1 MSDTS
6 ISNLIYLPYYMPD
19 VSFNK
24 VKYSNNLIKNGSI
37 LITDPDNGITDMNQK
52 FLGNFKNDYTY
63 QPVVQSTIFNIGF
76 VQNNNNNITFFNG
89 FTQNIT
95 ESTKLNQNSI
105 QNFNYNTIFGLTKAD
120 KTVIDWNYFGANR
133 EELTDAIY
141 SRLGPKLFYYNT
153 GDYTTGNF
161 SIGNLGTVSN
171 PSNIDNSIKNLSNIS
186 GLTIYPVDPNL
197 QPINIDG
204 TTQINSINN
213 IWPYKVQ
220 QKDTQYYSI
229 LTNGKNEALLALPT
243 VELNTPTQYL
253 LTTKFNDTTMKNEY
267 SYTDLG
273 DIIQNNYHYIVSY
286 FDTRPTRN
294 DKNNIIFNSLISSI
308 FNENLVQ
315 FMPLAHFTSNTCS
328 AVHYVSAASNYASC
342 LPIAWTT
349 TQPHTFPY
357 TTKQS
362 LGDICPIRLEWGKNI
377 TITTEINYTCA
388 NMINLSNIL
397 SGWNYNDSNW
407 KVVNNLGNQASR
419 ANVPYIN
426 AGLVLYV
433 PNTNYNDYDTH
444 YIGNLYI
451 DSIAKNYAI
460 SRIYINLDNDIP
472 INYYINIAG
481 VNVNLNIPLDSSL
494 KYLPKVNSTNKQ
506 FSVGGSNYYCIWYT
520 QTVDI
525 NGIFYNITFVNDTII
540 SDVYNNRQITIIN
553 NPDIINNYFKVYV
566 TLSTSITKSI
576 NYIYNSSDGNYTFI
590 FNIGNN
596 IITQKG
602 TNTDIIV
609 DNSIK
614 KIIFNN
620 VSVGLYK
627 YKVTI
632 SNITRE
638 TSGNCNVK
646 IELEDGFD
654 TVTTITTQIRVIS
667 SQSSNNTSLGI
678 QEFYEKS
685 YIPYYNTGVEITT
698 NISYKQYFIQSNTDM
713 YVTTLNNNSNIS
725 VTIENNTGT
734 NNTTFLTIGN
744 NNTNINYFIKLGN
757 SGSALPQTSGTMN
770 RFGKFKN
777 WLNSFGIEKFWNN
790 IAATNGYLEQIYLK
804 YYDNNSIPN
813 PDDPDYLNKLLQ
825 YQFNFSTPCCLP
837 FDTLSTSSNVQNYD
851 NHFITSDT
859 EGTTAVGKDQTEA
872 YIYDAN
878 NFLGYISKNNISTSQ
893 DLVKL
898 VNVFSVPI
906 TNALNTTHTATDTMT
921 FRFEKPTLPGTTD
934 YYYIIGIYLYLTKGI
949 PFDTLNNYPHYIGFS
964 PSTNILNPSILRN
977 YSSSGGGV
985 PILLDSSFVKNT
997 TDLYNDNYTNSI
1009 LMKDYLTTP
1018 SIFMSINES
1027 TGNNL

>member
-6 ISNLIYLPYYMPD
+6 ISNLMYLPYYMPD

-120 KTVIDWNYFGANR
+120 KTVIDWNYFGSNR

-141 SRLGPKLFYYNT
+141 SRLGPKLFYYLN

-161 SIGNLGTVSN
+161 SIGNLGTVTN
-171 PSNIDNSIKNLSNIS
+171 PSSNITNRENLKNLS

-197 QPINIDG
+197 QPIEIKG

-286 FDTRPTRN
+286 FDTRPTRSN
-294 DKNNIIFNSLISSI
+294 TNNITFNSLISSI

-328 AVHYVSAASNYASC
+328 AVHYVSSASNYASC

-407 KVVNNLGNQASR
+407 KVVNQLGNNASR

-433 PNTNYNDYDTH
+433 PNTYYNDYDTH
-444 YIGNLYI
+444 YKGNLYI
-451 DSIAKNYAI
+451 DSTNKNFATSKI
-460 SRIYINLDNDIP
+460 FINLDNNDIP

-494 KYLPKVNSTNKQ
+494 KYLPSSTKHITND
-506 FSVGGSNYYCIWYT
+506 NNLYCIWYT

-525 NGIFYNITFVNDTII
+525 NGIFYNITLVNNKSIKDVWAQTKIFNKVDTI
-540 SDVYNNRQITIIN
+540 NK
-553 NPDIINNYFKVYV
+553 YFKVYV
-566 TLSTSITKSI
+566 TLSTSVTKSI
-576 NYIYNSSDGNYTFI
+576 NYIYNSIDSNYTFV

-596 IITQKG
+596 IFTIAKSEISGGNNQSLGSISNGLYTYDITITINNYTAQESGKCDVTITLKNNDG
-602 TNTDIIV
+602 HNNNPNYITISSDYLPDLDIIV
-609 DNSIK
+609 IYSHNDIPINAFYQVATETHQE
-614 KIIFNN
+614 KIARN
-620 VSVGLYK
+620 
-627 YKVTI
+627 I
-632 SNITRE
+632 SLNQFFI
-638 TSGNCNVK
+638 
-646 IELEDGFD
+646 
-654 TVTTITTQIRVIS
+654 
-667 SQSSNNTSLGI
+667 QSSNDDT
-678 QEFYEKS
+678 
-685 YIPYYNTGVEITT
+685 
-698 NISYKQYFIQSNTDM
+698 
-713 YVTTLNNNSNIS
+713 YVTTLNNKSDIFIK
-725 VTIENNTGT
+725 IENNTSGY
-734 NNTTFLTIGN
+734 N
-744 NNTNINYFIKLGN
+744 NNVAFTSTSDPTNVCYYIYLANEPGEEEEKTT
-757 SGSALPQTSGTMN
+757 PPTTSGTMN
-770 RFGKFKN
+770 NFGKFKT
-777 WLNSFGIEKFWNN
+777 WLNKFDIGPFWSNFN
-790 IAATNGYLEQIYLK
+790 DKTK
-804 YYDNNSIPN
+804 
-813 PDDPDYLNKLLQ
+813 DYLNAIYSYTNTPTGDLLK
-825 YQFNFSTPCCLP
+825 YQFNLSTPCCLP
-837 FDTLSTSSNVQNYD
+837 FDTLSTSSNVQKYN
-851 NHFITSDT
+851 NHFITSNNAD
-859 EGTTAVGKDQTEA
+859 GTTYNDDA
-872 YIYDAN
+872 YIYN
-878 NFLGYISKNNISTSQ
+878 NTNFLGYISKDNINTSQ

-949 PFDTLNNYPHYIGFS
+949 PLTTLNNYPHYIGFS
-964 PSTNILNPSILRN
+964 PSTNILEPVILQNPN
-977 YSSSGGGV
+977 ETGGGV
-985 PILLDSSFVKNT
+985 PVLLNSSFVKNT

>member
-6 ISNLIYLPYYMPD
+6 TSNLMYLPYYMPD

-120 KTVIDWNYFGANR
+120 KTVIDWNYFGQDR
-133 EELTDAIY
+133 KELTDAIY

-197 QPINIDG
+197 QSIEIDG
-204 TTQINSINN
+204 TTPINSINN

-286 FDTRPTRN
+286 FDTRPTISNQN
-294 DKNNIIFNSLISSI
+294 DITFNSLISSI

-315 FMPLAHFTSNTCS
+315 FMPLAHFTSNVCFNIHNGGRGS
-328 AVHYVSAASNYASC
+328 YYASC

-357 TTKQS
+357 TTKES
-362 LGDICPIRLEWGKNI
+362 LGNICPIRLEWGKNI

-397 SGWNYNDSNW
+397 SGWNYYDNTWTIKDTLS
-407 KVVNNLGNQASR
+407 GNVSR

-433 PNTNYNDYDTH
+433 PNLNYNNYDTH
-444 YIGNLYI
+444 YVGNLYI
-451 DSIAKNYAI
+451 NANNSDSLPKSKIF
-460 SRIYINLDNDIP
+460 INLNNDIP
-472 INYYINIAG
+472 TNYYINIAG
-481 VNVNLNIPLDSSL
+481 TNVDLNIPLDSDS
-494 KYLPKVNSTNKQ
+494 KYLPTVNKYKISST
-506 FSVGGSNYYCIWYT
+506 YCICYM
-520 QTVDI
+520 QTADI
-525 NGIFYNITFVNDTII
+525 NGVFYNITFVNYNPI
-540 SDVYNNRQITIIN
+540 SSVYNKTKIFNDTDKIN
-553 NPDIINNYFKVYV
+553 EYFKAYV
-566 TLSTSITKSI
+566 TLSKSVTKSI
-576 NYIYNSSDGNYTFI
+576 SYIYNNNKYTFV

-596 IITQKG
+596 IITKEFIVTD
-602 TNTDIIV
+602 TNTIV
-609 DNSIK
+609 NKSVT
-614 KIIFNN
+614 FEN
-620 VSVGLYK
+620 VTIGLYK

-632 SNITRE
+632 TNINERHSDNCTVTIELNGDFYYYSDNDNITVNVIDFFVNNNNVNEQYFYRSCSNIN
-638 TSGNCNVK
+638 SNDFK
-646 IELEDGFD
+646 I
-654 TVTTITTQIRVIS
+654 
-667 SQSSNNTSLGI
+667 N
-678 QEFYEKS
+678 KS
-685 YIPYYNTGVEITT
+685 MK
-698 NISYKQYFIQSNTDM
+698 YKQYFISSSGTGT
-713 YVTTLNNNSNIS
+713 YVTTLNNISNIAVS
-725 VTIENNTGT
+725 FVGNATTAT
-734 NNTTFLTIGN
+734 NNTIRLTTYYNTSYNYTITLQKVNGELTKVNGN
-744 NNTNINYFIKLGN
+744 NL
-757 SGSALPQTSGTMN
+757 
-770 RFGKFKN
+770 FGKFKN
-777 WLNSFGIEKFWNN
+777 WLNDFGLTNFWEN
-790 IAATNGYLEQIYLK
+790 INIYK
-804 YYDNNSIPN
+804 GDNTLNSEEIKN
-813 PDDPDYLNKLLQ
+813 YLNKIYNYYKNVKFNPNNFLE

-837 FDTLSTSSNVQNYD
+837 FDTIATSNNIKNYN
-851 NHFITSDT
+851 NHFITSNNQ
-859 EGTTAVGKDQTEA
+859 GTIATNPTGA
-872 YIYDAN
+872 YVYPNN
-878 NFLGYISKNNISTSQ
+878 NFLGFVGKNIISTSQ

-921 FRFEKPTLPGTTD
+921 FRFEKPSLPGTTD

-949 PFDTLNNYPHYIGFS
+949 PLSTLDSYPHYIGFS
-964 PSTNILNPSILRN
+964 PSTNILEPTILQGGG
-977 YSSSGGGV
+977 GGGV
-985 PILLDSSFVKNT
+985 PVLLDSSFVKNT
-997 TDLYNDNYTNSI
+997 TNLYNDNYTNSI

>member
-6 ISNLIYLPYYMPD
+6 TSNLMYLPYYMPD

-24 VKYSNNLIKNGSI
+24 VKYTNNLIKNGSI

-120 KTVIDWNYFGANR
+120 KTVIDWNYFGQDR
-133 EELTDAIY
+133 KELTDAIY

-161 SIGNLGTVSN
+161 SIGNLGTVNS
-171 PSNIDNSIKNLSNIS
+171 PSNINNATILKNLS

-197 QPINIDG
+197 QPIKIDG

-286 FDTRPTRN
+286 FDTRPTRSN
-294 DKNNIIFNSLISSI
+294 TNNITFNSLISSI

-328 AVHYVSAASNYASC
+328 AVHYVSSASNYASC

-407 KVVNNLGNQASR
+407 KVVNQLGNNASR

-433 PNTNYNDYDTH
+433 PNTYYNDYDTH
-444 YIGNLYI
+444 YKGNLYI
-451 DSIAKNYAI
+451 DKNDKNFATSKI
-460 SRIYINLDNDIP
+460 FINLDNNDIP

-481 VNVNLNIPLDSSL
+481 VNVNLNITLDSSL
-494 KYLPKVNSTNKQ
+494 KYLPSSTKHITNDNNLYK
-506 FSVGGSNYYCIWYT
+506 CIWYT

-525 NGIFYNITFVNDTII
+525 NGIFYNITLVNNKSIKDVWAQTKIFNKVDTI
-540 SDVYNNRQITIIN
+540 NT
-553 NPDIINNYFKVYV
+553 YFKVYV
-566 TLSTSITKSI
+566 TLSTSVTKSI
-576 NYIYNSSDGNYTFI
+576 NYIYNSIDSNYTFV

-596 IITQKG
+596 IFTIIKPKSEITQVKDQSIG
-602 TNTDIIV
+602 SISNGLYTYDITINNYTAQESGKCDVTITLKNDDGHNNPNYITISSDYLPDLDIIV
-609 DNSIK
+609 IYSHNDISINDFYQVATETHQE
-614 KIIFNN
+614 KIARN
-620 VSVGLYK
+620 
-627 YKVTI
+627 I
-632 SNITRE
+632 SLNQFFI
-638 TSGNCNVK
+638 
-646 IELEDGFD
+646 
-654 TVTTITTQIRVIS
+654 
-667 SQSSNNTSLGI
+667 QSSNDDT
-678 QEFYEKS
+678 
-685 YIPYYNTGVEITT
+685 
-698 NISYKQYFIQSNTDM
+698 
-713 YVTTLNNNSNIS
+713 YVTTLNNKSDIF
-725 VTIENNTGT
+725 VKIENNTG
-734 NNTTFLTIGN
+734 IN
-744 NNTNINYFIKLGN
+744 NNVSFTSTSDSTNVCYYIYLANEPGEEGEKTT
-757 SGSALPQTSGTMN
+757 PPTTSGTMN
-770 RFGKFKN
+770 NFGKFKT
-777 WLNSFGIEKFWNN
+777 WLNKFDIGPFWSNMN
-790 IAATNGYLEQIYLK
+790 DKTKN
-804 YYDNNSIPN
+804 
-813 PDDPDYLNKLLQ
+813 YLNKIYSYTNTPTGDLLK
-825 YQFNFSTPCCLP
+825 YQFNLSTPCCLP
-837 FDTLSTSSNVQNYD
+837 FDTLSTSSNVQKYN
-851 NHFITSDT
+851 NHFITSNNAD
-859 EGTTAVGKDQTEA
+859 GTTYNDDA
-872 YIYDAN
+872 YIYN
-878 NFLGYISKNNISTSQ
+878 NTNFLGYISKDNINTSQ

-949 PFDTLNNYPHYIGFS
+949 PLTTLNNYPHYIGFS
-964 PSTNILNPSILRN
+964 PSTNILEPAILQNPDET
-977 YSSSGGGV
+977 GGGV
-985 PILLDSSFVKNT
+985 PVLLNSSFVKNT

>member
-6 ISNLIYLPYYMPD
+6 TSNLMYLPYYMPD

-37 LITDPDNGITDMNQK
+37 LITDPDDGITDINQK

-120 KTVIDWNYFGANR
+120 KSVIDWNYFGANR
-133 EELTDAIY
+133 KELTDAIY
-141 SRLGPKLFYYNT
+141 SRLGPKLFYYIN

-161 SIGNLGTVSN
+161 TLGDLGTVGN
-171 PSNIDNSIKNLSNIS
+171 PSNNISNREKLRNLS
-186 GLTIYPVDPNL
+186 GKTIYPVDPNL
-197 QPINIDG
+197 QPITIG
-204 TTQINSINN
+204 TTSNISLINN

-286 FDTRPTRN
+286 FDTRPTRSNRN
-294 DKNNIIFNSLISSI
+294 DITFNSLISSI

-315 FMPLAHFTSNTCS
+315 FMPLAQFTSNTCS
-328 AVHYVSAASNYASC
+328 AVHYVSTASNYASC

-407 KVVNNLGNQASR
+407 KVLSNLRNNASR

-444 YIGNLYI
+444 YVGNLYI
-451 DSIAKNYAI
+451 DSDNKNFATSKI
-460 SRIYINLDNDIP
+460 FINLDNNGYP
-472 INYYINIAG
+472 INYFIKIAG
-481 VNVNLNIPLDSSL
+481 VSVNLNIPLDSSL
-494 KYLPKVNSTNKQ
+494 KYLPKVNTNKQ
-506 FSVGGSNYYCIWYT
+506 FGLENEKYCIWYE

-525 NGIFYNITFVNDTII
+525 NGIFYNITFVNDNII
-540 SDVYNNRQITIIN
+540 KDVYNNRQITIIN
-553 NPDIINNYFKVYV
+553 DPDIINEYFKVYV
-566 TLSTSITKSI
+566 TLSTTVTKSI
-576 NYIYNSSDGNYTFI
+576 NYIYNSGKYTFV

-596 IITQKG
+596 IITKEKPQ
-602 TNTDIIV
+602 TQAADITF
-609 DNSIK
+609 NS
-614 KIIFNN
+614 

-627 YKVTI
+627 YK
-632 SNITRE
+632 ITFKNYTANE
-638 TSGNCNVK
+638 SGKCNV
-646 IELEDGFD
+646 IITLLNDNNNYNQIS
-654 TVTTITTQIRVIS
+654 TTSIGIKVIYSLTNVETQKFYESAS
-667 SQSSNNTSLGI
+667 SSDNNNVQINTS
-678 QEFYEKS
+678 
-685 YIPYYNTGVEITT
+685 
-698 NISYKQYFIQSNTDM
+698 ISYKQFFIRSSNNDM
-713 YVTTLNNNSNIS
+713 YVTTLNNKSDIFVIIS
-725 VTIENNTGT
+725 NNTGSNKNVSFT
-734 NNTTFLTIGN
+734 STSDS
-744 NNTNINYFIKLGN
+744 INVCYYIYLANKTGEKT
-757 SGSALPQTSGTMN
+757 PPTTSGTIN
-770 RFGKFKN
+770 NFGKFKN
-777 WLNSFGIEKFWNN
+777 WLKSFIGPFYSN
-790 IAATNGYLEQIYLK
+790 I
-804 YYDNNSIPN
+804 DNNVKN
-813 PDDPDYLNKLLQ
+813 YLNAIYSYNSDHTLSDNLLN
-825 YQFNFSTPCCLP
+825 YQFNLSTPCCLP
-837 FDTLSTSSNVQNYD
+837 FDTLSTSSNVQKYN
-851 NHFITSDT
+851 NHFITSNNAV
-859 EGTTAVGKDQTEA
+859 GTTVNTDGA
-872 YIYDAN
+872 YISNAN
-878 NFLGYISKNNISTSQ
+878 NFLGYIKKGNISTSQ

-964 PSTNILNPSILRN
+964 PSTNILNPSILQDD
-977 YSSSGGGV
+977 SSSGGGV
-985 PILLDSSFVKNT
+985 PILLDSSFIKNT
-997 TDLYNDNYTNSI
+997 TDLYNDNYVNSI

>member
-6 ISNLIYLPYYMPD
+6 TSNLMYLPYYMPD

-120 KTVIDWNYFGANR
+120 KTVIDWNYFGSNR
-133 EELTDAIY
+133 KELTDAIY
-141 SRLGPKLFYYNT
+141 SRLGPKLFYYLN

-161 SIGNLGTVSN
+161 SIGNLGTVNS
-171 PSNIDNSIKNLSNIS
+171 PLNINNATILKNLS

-197 QPINIDG
+197 QPIKIEGN
-204 TTQINSINN
+204 TPINSINN

-286 FDTRPTRN
+286 FDTRPTRSNRN
-294 DKNNIIFNSLISSI
+294 DITFNSLISSI

-315 FMPLAHFTSNTCS
+315 FMPLAHFTSDICDSMHNPT
-328 AVHYVSAASNYASC
+328 ASNYASC

-397 SGWNYNDSNW
+397 SGWNYNDKTW
-407 KVVNNLGNQASR
+407 EIKNQFDTTVSR

-433 PNTNYNDYDTH
+433 PNTYYNDYDTH
-444 YIGNLYI
+444 YKGNLYI
-451 DSIAKNYAI
+451 DSTGTNYATSKI
-460 SRIYINLDNDIP
+460 FINLDNNDIP

-494 KYLPKVNSTNKQ
+494 KYLPSSTTEITDN
-506 FSVGGSNYYCIWYT
+506 GSKYYCIWYT
-520 QTVDI
+520 QTIDI
-525 NGIFYNITFVNDTII
+525 NGIFYNITLVNDNSVSSIWKQTDIFNKVNTI
-540 SDVYNNRQITIIN
+540 NK
-553 NPDIINNYFKVYV
+553 YFKVYV
-566 TLSTSITKSI
+566 TLSTSVTKSI
-576 NYIYNSSDGNYTFI
+576 NYVYDDTNKKYTFV

-596 IITQKG
+596 IFTIIKPKSEITQVNDQSIG
-602 TNTDIIV
+602 SISNGLYTYDITINNYKQGKSGKCDV
-609 DNSIK
+609 TITLKNDVNNYTTIIPASKSIK
-614 KIIFNN
+614 VIYSKKNN
-620 VSVGLYK
+620 NDSATL
-627 YKVTI
+627 
-632 SNITRE
+632 N
-638 TSGNCNVK
+638 
-646 IELEDGFD
+646 
-654 TVTTITTQIRVIS
+654 
-667 SQSSNNTSLGI
+667 
-678 QEFYEKS
+678 EFYETCINS
-685 YIPYYNTGVEITT
+685 YSQTIAR
-698 NISYKQYFIQSNTDM
+698 NISYKQFFIQSSNKNT
-713 YVTTLNNNSNIS
+713 YVTTLNNKSDIF
-725 VTIENNTGT
+725 VTIAND
-734 NNTTFLTIGN
+734 IGFN
-744 NNTNINYFIKLGN
+744 NNVSFTSTSDSTNVCYYIYLANESEKKEGEKT
-757 SGSALPQTSGTMN
+757 PPTTSGTMN
-770 RFGKFKN
+770 NFGKFKN
-777 WLNSFGIEKFWNN
+777 WLKSFIGGFWSN
-790 IAATNGYLEQIYLK
+790 IITEDVGRYISKIYDYTNEPDTDDLLK
-804 YYDNNSIPN
+804 
-813 PDDPDYLNKLLQ
+813 
-825 YQFNFSTPCCLP
+825 YQFNLSTPCCLP

-851 NHFITSDT
+851 NHFITSNNN
-859 EGTTAVGKDQTEA
+859 GTTAVGKDQTEA

-878 NFLGYISKNNISTSQ
+878 NFLGYISKDNINTSQ

-949 PFDTLNNYPHYIGFS
+949 PLTTLNNYPHYIGFS
-964 PSTNILNPSILRN
+964 PSTNILDTSILQN
-977 YSSSGGGV
+977 DSTNGGGV
-985 PILLDSSFVKNT
+985 PVLLNSSFVKNT

>member
-6 ISNLIYLPYYMPD
+6 TSNLMYLPYYMPD

-120 KTVIDWNYFGANR
+120 KTVIDWNYFGQDR
-133 EELTDAIY
+133 KELTDAIY

-161 SIGNLGTVSN
+161 SIGNLGTVNS
-171 PSNIDNSIKNLSNIS
+171 PSNINNATILKNLS

-197 QPINIDG
+197 QPIKIDG

-286 FDTRPTRN
+286 FDTRPTRSNRN
-294 DKNNIIFNSLISSI
+294 DITFNSLISSI

-315 FMPLAHFTSNTCS
+315 FMPLAHFTSNVCFNI
-328 AVHYVSAASNYASC
+328 HNGGRGSNYASC

-357 TTKQS
+357 TTKES
-362 LGDICPIRLEWGKNI
+362 LGNICPIRLEWGKNI

-397 SGWNYNDSNW
+397 SGWNYNDNTW
-407 KVVNNLGNQASR
+407 KVKNHLDNTVSR

-433 PNTNYNDYDTH
+433 PNFNYNNYDTH
-444 YIGNLYI
+444 YVGNLYI
-451 DSIAKNYAI
+451 NANNSDSLPKSKIF
-460 SRIYINLDNDIP
+460 INLNNDIP
-472 INYYINIAG
+472 TNYYINIAG
-481 VNVNLNIPLDSSL
+481 TNVDLNIPLDSDS
-494 KYLPKVNSTNKQ
+494 KYLPTVNKYEISST
-506 FSVGGSNYYCIWYT
+506 YCICYM
-520 QTVDI
+520 QTADI
-525 NGIFYNITFVNDTII
+525 NGVFYNITFVNYNPI
-540 SDVYNNRQITIIN
+540 SSVYNKTKIFNDTDKIN
-553 NPDIINNYFKVYV
+553 EYFKAYV
-566 TLSTSITKSI
+566 TLSKSVTKSI
-576 NYIYNSSDGNYTFI
+576 SYIYNNNKYTFV

-596 IITQKG
+596 IITKEFIVTA
-602 TNTDIIV
+602 TNTIV
-609 DNSIK
+609 NKSVT
-614 KIIFNN
+614 FSN
-620 VSVGLYK
+620 VTIGLYK

-632 SNITRE
+632 TNINEGHSDNCTVTIELNNDFYYYSDKTNDNITVNVIDFSVNNNNVDEQSFYRSCSNIN
-638 TSGNCNVK
+638 SNDFK
-646 IELEDGFD
+646 I
-654 TVTTITTQIRVIS
+654 
-667 SQSSNNTSLGI
+667 N
-678 QEFYEKS
+678 KS
-685 YIPYYNTGVEITT
+685 MK
-698 NISYKQYFIQSNTDM
+698 YKQYFISSSDNDT
-713 YVTTLNNNSNIS
+713 YVTTLNNISNIAVS
-725 VTIENNTGT
+725 FVGNATTAT
-734 NNTTFLTIGN
+734 NNTIRLTTYYNTSYNYTITLQKENGNLTQVNGN
-744 NNTNINYFIKLGN
+744 NL
-757 SGSALPQTSGTMN
+757 
-770 RFGKFKN
+770 FGKFKN
-777 WLNSFGIEKFWNN
+777 WLNDFGLTNFWEN
-790 IAATNGYLEQIYLK
+790 INIYKGDNTLNSEEIKNYL
-804 YYDNNSIPN
+804 NSIYKNYSIDPPRDPN
-813 PDDPDYLNKLLQ
+813 NFLE

-837 FDTLSTSSNVQNYD
+837 FDTIATSNNIKNYN
-851 NHFITSDT
+851 NHFITSNNQ
-859 EGTTAVGKDQTEA
+859 GTIATTNNHA
-872 YIYDAN
+872 YVYPNN
-878 NFLGYISKNNISTSQ
+878 NFLGFVGKNIISTSQ

-921 FRFEKPTLPGTTD
+921 FRFEKPSLPGTTD

-949 PFDTLNNYPHYIGFS
+949 PLDTLNSYPHYIGFS
-964 PSTNILNPSILRN
+964 PSTNILEPTILQGGDGG
-977 YSSSGGGV
+977 GGGV
-985 PILLDSSFVKNT
+985 PVLLNSSFVKNT
-997 TDLYNDNYTNSI
+997 TNLYNDNYTNSI

>member
-6 ISNLIYLPYYMPD
+6 TSNLMYLPYYMPD

-120 KTVIDWNYFGANR
+120 KTVIDWNYFGSNR
-133 EELTDAIY
+133 KELTDAIY
-141 SRLGPKLFYYNT
+141 SRLGPKLFYYLN

-161 SIGNLGTVSN
+161 SIGNLGTVNS
-171 PSNIDNSIKNLSNIS
+171 PLNINNATILKNLS

-197 QPINIDG
+197 QPIEING

-286 FDTRPTRN
+286 FDTRPTRSNRN
-294 DKNNIIFNSLISSI
+294 DITFNSLISSI

-315 FMPLAHFTSNTCS
+315 FMPLAHFTSDICDSMHNPT
-328 AVHYVSAASNYASC
+328 ASNYASC

-397 SGWNYNDSNW
+397 SGWNYNDKTW
-407 KVVNNLGNQASR
+407 KIKNQFDTTVSR

-433 PNTNYNDYDTH
+433 PNTYYNDYDTH
-444 YIGNLYI
+444 YKGNLYI
-451 DSIAKNYAI
+451 DSTGTNYATSKI
-460 SRIYINLDNDIP
+460 FINLDNNDIP

-494 KYLPKVNSTNKQ
+494 KYLPSSTNEITDNGTK
-506 FSVGGSNYYCIWYT
+506 YYCIWYT
-520 QTVDI
+520 QTIDI
-525 NGIFYNITFVNDTII
+525 NGIFYNITLVNDNSVSSIWKQTDIFNKVDTI
-540 SDVYNNRQITIIN
+540 NQ
-553 NPDIINNYFKVYV
+553 YFKVYV
-566 TLSTSITKSI
+566 TLSTSVTKSI
-576 NYIYNSSDGNYTFI
+576 NYVYDDTNKKYTFV

-596 IITQKG
+596 IFTIAKSEISKGNQSLGSISNGLYTYNINITINNEPKKESG
-602 TNTDIIV
+602 KCDVTITLKNDGGYTDSNYTTISLTSK
-609 DNSIK
+609 SIK
-614 KIIFNN
+614 VIYSKKDNN
-620 VSVGLYK
+620 ES
-627 YKVTI
+627 
-632 SNITRE
+632 
-638 TSGNCNVK
+638 
-646 IELEDGFD
+646 
-654 TVTTITTQIRVIS
+654 VTTLKEFYETCINSYSQTIARNIS
-667 SQSSNNTSLGI
+667 LKQFFIQSSNKN
-678 QEFYEKS
+678 
-685 YIPYYNTGVEITT
+685 
-698 NISYKQYFIQSNTDM
+698 M
-713 YVTTLNNNSNIS
+713 YVTTLNNKSDIF
-725 VTIENNTGT
+725 VTIAND
-734 NNTTFLTIGN
+734 IGFN
-744 NNTNINYFIKLGN
+744 NNVSFTSTNDSTDVCYYIYLANESEKKEGEKT
-757 SGSALPQTSGTMN
+757 PPTTSGTMN
-770 RFGKFKN
+770 HFGKFKN
-777 WLNSFGIEKFWNN
+777 WLNKFIGGFWSDINTESVGRY
-790 IAATNGYLEQIYLK
+790 ISKIYDYTNEPDTDDLLK
-804 YYDNNSIPN
+804 
-813 PDDPDYLNKLLQ
+813 
-825 YQFNFSTPCCLP
+825 YQFNLSTPCCLP

-851 NHFITSDT
+851 NHFITSNNN
-859 EGTTAVGKDQTEA
+859 GTTAVGKDQTEA

-878 NFLGYISKNNISTSQ
+878 NFLGYISKNNINTSQ

-949 PFDTLNNYPHYIGFS
+949 PLTTLNNYPHYIGFS
-964 PSTNILNPSILRN
+964 PSTNILEPTILRDD
-977 YSSSGGGV
+977 STSGGGV
-985 PILLDSSFVKNT
+985 PVLLDSSFVKNT

>member
-6 ISNLIYLPYYMPD
+6 TSNLMYLPYYMPD

-52 FLGNFKNDYTY
+52 FLGNFKNDYIY

-141 SRLGPKLFYYNT
+141 SRLGPKLFYYNN

-161 SIGNLGTVSN
+161 SIGNLGTVTN
-171 PSNIDNSIKNLSNIS
+171 PSSNITNIENLKNLS

-197 QPINIDG
+197 QSIKIDG

-286 FDTRPTRN
+286 FDTRPTRSNRN
-294 DKNNIIFNSLISSI
+294 DITFNSLISSI

-315 FMPLAHFTSNTCS
+315 FMPLAHFTSDICDSMHSPATAS
-328 AVHYVSAASNYASC
+328 AYASC

-397 SGWNYNDSNW
+397 SGWNYNDNTW
-407 KVVNNLGNQASR
+407 KVKNHFDGNVSR

-444 YIGNLYI
+444 YIGKLYI
-451 DSIAKNYAI
+451 NSNDSNYVNSKI
-460 SRIYINLDNDIP
+460 FINLDNNGYP
-472 INYYINIAG
+472 INYYIKIAG
-481 VNVNLNIPLDSSL
+481 VNVNLDIPLSTDPL
-494 KYLPKVNSTNKQ
+494 YKYLPKINTNKTINT
-506 FSVGGSNYYCIWYT
+506 NYYCIWYE

-525 NGIFYNITFVNDTII
+525 NGIFYNITFVNDNSIKDVFEETTIF
-540 SDVYNNRQITIIN
+540 DNDTIIN
-553 NPDIINNYFKVYV
+553 QHFKVYV
-566 TLSTSITKSI
+566 TLSPTITKSI
-576 NYIYNSSDGNYTFI
+576 NYIYNSSDDGNYTFV

-602 TNTDIIV
+602 NNISN
-609 DNSIK
+609 NSIT
-614 KIIFNN
+614 FNN

-627 YKVTI
+627 YNVFI
-632 SNITRE
+632 SGI
-638 TSGNCNVK
+638 TSGQNGNCSVQINLHGDCYSNDENKIIKINV
-646 IELEDGFD
+646 
-654 TVTTITTQIRVIS
+654 ITSKDSDDS
-667 SQSSNNTSLGI
+667 SLAI
-678 QEFYEKS
+678 DKFYEDS
-685 YIPYYNTGVEITT
+685 YDSYTGNDTKINTG
-698 NISYKQYFIQSNTDM
+698 ISYQQYFIGSSNTNM

-725 VTIENNTGT
+725 VIITEGSGVNTIIPITKYNNTYYNYYIVLEKNKDEQGNYTKLPETTGT
-734 NNTTFLTIGN
+734 
-744 NNTNINYFIKLGN
+744 IN
-757 SGSALPQTSGTMN
+757 Q
-770 RFGKFKN
+770 FGKFKN
-777 WLNSFGIEKFWNN
+777 WLNKFGIESFWNN
-790 IAATNGYLEQIYLK
+790 
-804 YYDNNSIPN
+804 SIN
-813 PDDPDYLNKLLQ
+813 DDVKNYLNAIYSYSNTPTDDLLE
-825 YQFNFSTPCCLP
+825 YQFNLSTPCCLP
-837 FDTLSTSSNVQNYD
+837 FDTLSTSNNVQKYN
-851 NHFITSDT
+851 NHFITSNRK
-859 EGTTAVGKDQTEA
+859 GTTAVGEDQTEA
-872 YIYDAN
+872 YIYSN
-878 NFLGYISKNNISTSQ
+878 TNFLGYINKNSISTSR
-893 DLVKL
+893 DLIKL

-949 PFDTLNNYPHYIGFS
+949 PLTTLNNYPHYIGFS
-964 PSTNILNPSILRN
+964 PSTNILEPTILQN
-977 YSSSGGGV
+977 SNETGGGV
-985 PILLDSSFVKNT
+985 PVLLNSSFVKNT
-997 TDLYNDNYTNSI
+997 TDLYNNNYVNSI

>member
-6 ISNLIYLPYYMPD
+6 TSNLMYLPYYMPD

-120 KTVIDWNYFGANR
+120 KTVIDWNYFGSNR

-197 QPINIDG
+197 QSIKING

-294 DKNNIIFNSLISSI
+294 NRNDITFNSLISSI

-315 FMPLAHFTSNTCS
+315 FMPLAHFTSNVCFNIHNGGRGS
-328 AVHYVSAASNYASC
+328 YYASC

-357 TTKQS
+357 TTKES
-362 LGDICPIRLEWGKNI
+362 LGNICPIRLEWGKNI

-397 SGWNYNDSNW
+397 SGWNYNDNTW
-407 KVVNNLGNQASR
+407 KVKNQLGNNASR

-433 PNTNYNDYDTH
+433 PNFNYNNYDTH
-444 YIGNLYI
+444 YVGNLYI
-451 DSIAKNYAI
+451 NANNSDSLPKSKIF
-460 SRIYINLDNDIP
+460 INLNNDIP
-472 INYYINIAG
+472 TNYYINIAG
-481 VNVNLNIPLDSSL
+481 TNVDLNIPLDSDS
-494 KYLPKVNSTNKQ
+494 KYLPTVNKYEISST
-506 FSVGGSNYYCIWYT
+506 YCICYM
-520 QTVDI
+520 QTADI
-525 NGIFYNITFVNDTII
+525 NGVFYNITFVNYNPI
-540 SDVYNNRQITIIN
+540 SSVYNKTKIFNDTDKIN
-553 NPDIINNYFKVYV
+553 EYFKAYV
-566 TLSTSITKSI
+566 TLSKSVTKSI
-576 NYIYNSSDGNYTFI
+576 SYIYNNNKYTFV

-596 IITQKG
+596 IITKEFIVTD
-602 TNTDIIV
+602 TNTIV
-609 DNSIK
+609 DKSVT
-614 KIIFNN
+614 FEN
-620 VSVGLYK
+620 VTIGLYK

-632 SNITRE
+632 TNIKEGHSDNCTVTIELNDDFYYYSDNTNDNITINVIDFVVNNNNVDEQSFYRSCSNIN
-638 TSGNCNVK
+638 SNDFK
-646 IELEDGFD
+646 I
-654 TVTTITTQIRVIS
+654 
-667 SQSSNNTSLGI
+667 N
-678 QEFYEKS
+678 KS
-685 YIPYYNTGVEITT
+685 MK
-698 NISYKQYFIQSNTDM
+698 YKQYFISSSGTGT
-713 YVTTLNNNSNIS
+713 YVTTLNNISNIAVS
-725 VTIENNTGT
+725 FVGNATTAT
-734 NNTTFLTIGN
+734 NNTIRLTTYYNTSYNYTITLQKENGNLTQVNGN
-744 NNTNINYFIKLGN
+744 NL
-757 SGSALPQTSGTMN
+757 
-770 RFGKFKN
+770 FGKFKN
-777 WLNSFGIEKFWNN
+777 WLNDFGLTNFWEN
-790 IAATNGYLEQIYLK
+790 INIYKGDNTLNSEEIKNYL
-804 YYDNNSIPN
+804 NSIYKNYSIDPPGDPN
-813 PDDPDYLNKLLQ
+813 NFLE

-837 FDTLSTSSNVQNYD
+837 FDTIATSNNIKNYN
-851 NHFITSDT
+851 NHFITSNNQ
-859 EGTTAVGKDQTEA
+859 GTIATASNHA
-872 YIYDAN
+872 YVYPNN
-878 NFLGYISKNNISTSQ
+878 NFLGFVGKNIISTSQ

-921 FRFEKPTLPGTTD
+921 FRFEKPSLPGTTD

-949 PFDTLNNYPHYIGFS
+949 PLSTLNSYPHYIGFS
-964 PSTNILNPSILRN
+964 PSTNILEPTILQGGG
-977 YSSSGGGV
+977 GGGV
-985 PILLDSSFVKNT
+985 PVLLNSSFVKNT
-997 TDLYNDNYTNSI
+997 TNLYNDNYTNSI